1 LPPPV
6 AGDFTPNRRASQ
18 ASAFA
23 PFARPSQTRHH
34 RLPVVT
40 NPNGIESFSP
50 RLRGSATLGSR
61 PIIVSTRN
69 GLHHLPPKQIKP
81 RWGKIHLGIITRRRC
96 WRTNTGLNAEIPLGF
111 FRTVVPF
118 VHFAASAA
126 FARLPKPATT
136 GNSKNGTSVRRCR
149 LIFAKSNPP
158 GRKNPAD
165 LRCGGY

>member
-1 LPPPV
+1 MP
-6 AGDFTPNRRASQ
+6 
-18 ASAFA
+18 SAN
-23 PFARPSQTRHH
+23 
-34 RLPVVT
+34 

-69 GLHHLPPKQIKP
+69 GLHHLPPKQMKP
-81 RWGKIHLGIITRRRC
+81 RWGKIHWGIITRRRC

-149 LIFAKSNPP
+149 CFLRNLLPP
-158 GRKNPAD
+158 VIENPAD
-165 LRCGGY
+165 FGSGEFYPFSVQPSRYWRLNSALASGLFFTRPAAPS